1 MNMLYVTIEG
11 EKWLFEYEDGVV
23 EAAPLISLVGDRF
36 VNWNV
41 NKMLR
46 KTKLVWKKLD
56 KKDEVC

>member
-1 MNMLYVTIEG
+1 MNMLYVIIEG

-23 EAAPLISLVGDRF
+23 EATPLISPVGDRF